1 LFVREGLSYLTES
14 HSDGYEQM
22 FKEQSIRNKMIE
34 DIKSIYRHKFIEITG
49 ISQSLFSEPG
59 QLPQNL
65 DFLAGKEEITN
76 IWTINVTYGLLL
88 SFRRSFPQKS
98 WITFHLY

>member
-1 LFVREGLSYLTES
+1 
-14 HSDGYEQM
+14 
-22 FKEQSIRNKMIE
+22 MIE

-65 DFLAGKEEITN
+65 DFLAEKKKLQD
-76 IWTINVTYGLLL
+76 IWTINRTYGLLL

-98 WITFHLY
+98 WITFHLC